1 MSLNFDK
8 VGRLLGRVEGGKYDK
23 KLISV
28 TSELKQDDDEY
39 SKPFHHMTIEGGRIQ
54 QVPHPDTEREILY
67 ITGASG
73 SGKSHYTAN
82 YIKNY
87 KKMFPKNPVYCFS
100 ALSDDES
107 LDVVKP
113 KRILID
119 ETLVSDPIPVDSFA
133 TSCVIF
139 DDIDVI
145 SDRKQRDAVYS
156 LLNQMLEVGRHHK
169 ITVVITN
176 HLATS
181 GKDTRRVLNE
191 CHSVT
196 YFPYSGSNVG
206 TKRLL
211 EDYLGL
217 DKKTIKMIKDKK
229 SRHATVFKNYPQVIM
244 TDRDIWLPAE
254 QEA

>member
-1 MSLNFDK
+1 MSLNFER
-8 VGRLLGRVEGGKYDK
+8 VGRFLAKVEGGKYDK
-23 KLISV
+23 KIISV
-28 TSELKQDDDEY
+28 TSELKPSEDEY
-39 SKPFHHMTIEGGRIQ
+39 SKPFHRITIDGKFQ
-54 QVPHPDTEREILY
+54 QVPNPDTEREILY

-73 SGKSHYTAN
+73 SGKSTYTAN

-87 KKMFPKNPVYCFS
+87 KKMFPKNPIYCFS
-100 ALSDDES
+100 ALKDDES

-113 KRILID
+113 RRIEID
-119 ETLVSDPIPVDSFA
+119 DSLFTDPIPIDQLQG
-133 TSCVIF
+133 SCCIF

-145 SDRKQRDAVYS
+145 SNKKQRDAVYN
-156 LLNQMLEVGRHHK
+156 LLNQTLEVGRHHK
-169 ITVVITN
+169 ITVIITN

-191 CHSVT
+191 CMSVT
-196 YFPYSGSNVG
+196 YFPFSGSNVG

-229 SRHATVFKNYPQVIM
+229 SRWATIYKNYPQVVM
-244 TDRDIWLPAE
+244 TEKDVWLPAE
-254 QEA
+254 DT